1 MKRQVIWSQDAR
13 RDLIEAVE
21 YIAEDAP
28 QAAVKLSSALIQS
41 AQSLGLHS
49 TGRLGRIPG
58 VYEKSLPK
66 YLYVMA
72 YRIVP
77 GSDGETISYFAL
89 SILRGTGP
97 LGDGRGDLR
106 PEPGL
111 HQHAAL
117 FRLVIIA
124 RGVPMHGLGFA
135 AMRQKP
141 GAAQVFAGVFQV
153 GFGIQE
159 A

>member
-77 GSDGETISYFAL
+77 GSDGETIV
-89 SILRGTGP
+89 ILRIVHTSRDWPIGGWP
-97 LGDGRGDLR
+97 GR
-106 PEPGL
+106 PTT
-111 HQHAAL
+111 
-117 FRLVIIA
+117 
-124 RGVPMHGLGFA
+124 
-135 AMRQKP
+135 
-141 GAAQVFAGVFQV
+141 
-153 GFGIQE
+153 
-159 A
+159 